1 MNKQHAQALL
11 ELIAEC
17 YLIITA
23 PEPEPARNGH
33 GPDPVKVFDHT
44 TGQAHEAEVPG

>member
-1 MNKQHAQALL
+1 MNRAHAQALL

-23 PEPEPARNGH
+23 PDPEPAELAPDLNGA
-33 GPDPVKVFDHT
+33 GPVEGLAEKVA
-44 TGQAHEAEVPG
+44 GG

>member
-1 MNKQHAQALL
+1 MNRAHAQALL

-23 PEPEPARNGH
+23 PDPEPAELDLNGA
-33 GPDPVKVFDHT
+33 GTVEGLAEKVA
-44 TGQAHEAEVPG
+44 GG